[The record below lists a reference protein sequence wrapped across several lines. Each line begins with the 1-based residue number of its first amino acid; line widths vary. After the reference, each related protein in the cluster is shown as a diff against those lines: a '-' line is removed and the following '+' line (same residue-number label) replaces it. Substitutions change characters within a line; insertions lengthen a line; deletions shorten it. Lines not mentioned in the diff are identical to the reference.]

1 MNFKDSDFIEIEYDA
16 WDAGSDTLIA
26 TTSESKAKESNIYDS
41 KAKYGKVLVV
51 VGSNGIIKGLDRE
64 IRSMNVGEK
73 KKFTFKPEDAFGERN
88 EDLVKVMPLSEFKA
102 RDINPYPGMTVEL
115 DNVTAVV
122 RSVNSG
128 RVVVDANNPYAGKEI
143 SYEVKIVEHISSDEG
158 KVRALGRTYDAEP
171 SNIKLSGTSLSMAYD
186 QHINKNANYF
196 VGKTSLIAT
205 VFNYMDKI
213 EKVMIE
219 EEYTKPKDTKTE
231 THVHDGS
238 EQDNEQQPA

>member
-1 MNFKDSDFIEIEYDA
+1 MSFKDNDFIEIEYDA

-26 TTSESKAKESNIYDS
+26 TTSESRAKENNIYDS

-51 VGSNGIIKGLDRE
+51 VGSNGVIKGLDRE
-64 IRSMNVGEK
+64 IRNMGVGEK

-102 RDINPYPGMTVEL
+102 RDITPYPGMTVEL
-115 DNVTAVV
+115 DNVTAIV

-128 RVVVDANNPYAGKEI
+128 RVVVDANNPYAGKDI
-143 SYEVKIVEHISSDEG
+143 SYEVKVVEQISSDDG

-171 SNIKLSGTSLSMAYD
+171 SNIKLSGTALSIMYG
-186 QHINKNANYF
+186 HEVNKNANYF

-213 EKVMIE
+213 EKVTVE
-219 EEYTKPKDTKTE
+219 EEYTRPKDMKTE
-231 THVHDGS
+231 THAHDGS
-238 EQDNEQQPA
+238 DESGK